1 MLQYVRLDYALH
13 YPMFHNVSGL
23 SCASPWSLTFRLYC
37 ANQFVERY
45 DNKTTDHTVRLL
57 SVTVTIK
64 QTMSRISFAFPARV
78 LTD

>member
-1 MLQYVRLDYALH
+1 MLQYVRLDYALR
-13 YPMFHNVSGL
+13 YPMLHYECGL
-23 SCASPWSLTFRLYC
+23 RCASPWSLTFRLHC

-78 LTD
+78 FK